1 MTELTPNAQDARAA
15 AEVLELIEA
24 EQFRLDPIEKE
35 RRLCSIIGSQVA
47 RHAAALPAYARLVDR
62 LGFGRGP
69 YARYEDIPWI
79 HVSAFKAHE
88 LRSVPAEKIVR
99 VVTSSAT
106 TSGTPSRVHIDKPTS
121 FRQSKALAAT
131 LTNVLGKTRRPY
143 LVLDAAESNAAT
155 SSLSARGAAIR
166 GLLPFASDVTYAL
179 DLVGAELVPNVE
191 RMAAFFEKNADK
203 APLLF
208 GFTYIVWSVVLAVL
222 QKRANGSQAGA
233 PFVPAPRATLLHSG
247 GWKKL
252 VELAVD
258 KDTFAGAAADI
269 FGMAPNQV
277 LDFYGMAEQVGVV
290 FVDCTAGNK
299 HPPDFADVLLRDPL
313 TLERVRPGE
322 PGLIE
327 VLSVLPESYPGQALL
342 TDDVGILVGEDACT
356 CGRRG
361 RHFRIRSRVA
371 RAEIRGCGDTFA
383 QKRVV
388 G

>member
-1 MTELTPNAQDARAA
+1 METTTEPTSIDTTNAITA
-15 AEVLELIEA
+15 LIEQ
-24 EQFRLDPIEKE
+24 EQFRLAPAVKE
-35 RRLCSIIGSQVA
+35 ERLCALLGTQVT
-47 RHAAALPAYARLVDR
+47 RHAAALPAYERLVVR

-69 YARYEDIPWI
+69 YRRYEDIPWI
-79 HVSAFKAHE
+79 HVSAFKKFE
-88 LRSVPAEKIVR
+88 LRSVPEDRVVR

-106 TSGTPSRVHIDKPTS
+106 TSGTPSRIHIDKPTS
-121 FRQSKALAAT
+121 FRQAKALATT
-131 LTNVLGKTRRPY
+131 LTNVLGTTRRPY
-143 LVLDAAESNAAT
+143 LVLDAAESNAKS

-179 DLVGAELVPNVE
+179 DSHGAELVPNEE
-191 RMAAFFEKNADK
+191 RMRAFFDK
-203 APLLF
+203 HAARSPLLF
-208 GFTYIVWSVVLAVL
+208 GFTYIVWQAVL
-222 QKRANGSQAGA
+222 GA
-233 PFVPAPRATLLHSG
+233 LHERGVRFGPAPGAMLLHSG

-252 VELAVD
+252 TELAVG
-258 KDTFAGAAADI
+258 KDVFAGRAAEL
-269 FGMAPNQV
+269 FGMEPSHV

-313 TLERVRPGE
+313 TLERVRPGQA
-322 PGLIE
+322 GLIE

-342 TDDVGILVGEDACT
+342 TDDVGVLVGEDGCS

-371 RAEIRGCGDTFA
+371 QAEVRGCGDTFA

>member
-1 MTELTPNAQDARAA
+1 MTEASTESEILA
-15 AEVLELIEA
+15 LIEQQ
-24 EQFRLDPIEKE
+24 QFQLDPADKE
-35 RRLCSIIGSQVA
+35 ARLCAILSAQVS
-47 RHAAALPAYARLVDR
+47 RHAAALPAFARLVDR
-62 LGFGRGP
+62 LAFGPGP
-69 YARYEDIPWI
+69 HHRYEDVPWV
-79 HVSAFKAHE
+79 HVSAFKKYE
-88 LRSVPAEKIVR
+88 LRTVPADKVVR

-106 TSGTPSRVHIDKPTS
+106 TSGTPSRIHIDKPTS

-131 LTNVLGKTRRPY
+131 LTDVLGKARRPY

-166 GLLPFASDVTYAL
+166 GLLPFASEVTYAL
-179 DLVGAELVPNVE
+179 DLQGTALIPNEE
-191 RMAAFFEKNADK
+191 RIRAFFAKNAER

-208 GFTYIVWSVVLAVL
+208 GFTYIVWSVVLEQL
-222 QKRANGSQAGA
+222 GKSGA
-233 PFVPAPRATLLHSG
+233 TFGPAPGAMLLHSG

-252 VELAVD
+252 TELAVD
-258 KDTFAGAAADI
+258 KDTFAAKTARI
-269 FGMAPNQV
+269 FGMQASHV

-290 FVDCTAGNK
+290 FVDCTNGNK

-313 TLERVRPGE
+313 TLERVRPGQA
-322 PGLIE
+322 GLIE

-342 TDDVGILVGEDACT
+342 TDDVGILVGEDGCA

-371 RAEIRGCGDTFA
+371 QAEVRGCGDTFA
-383 QKRVV
+383 AKRVV